1 MAETSPTGGAE
12 RPERPAGTERSE
24 NGQFSIWQDK
34 LILVGIT
41 GSIAAYKAVDLV
53 RRLVER
59 GARVRVLM
67 TPAARHFISPVTL
80 RELSRAPVV
89 TDLFQ
94 PEGAGDVVTHV
105 QLGLEADALVIAPAS
120 ADLIAKMAHGLADD
134 PVSTTYLVVRAPVII
149 APAMNFNMYAHPATQ
164 ENIAKLKARGCLF
177 VGPEEG
183 RLATGHVG
191 RGRFSE
197 TDKILAV
204 IEAALRQWPAPGHAD
219 PAWQGRKLLV
229 TAGGTREPLDPVRFI
244 GNHSSGKMGLAV
256 AAEAV
261 RRGATVTVVLGTV
274 DDGVRLSFL
283 SEAAAA
289 GAVAAGRQVR
299 GQVEIIPAE
308 TAGEM
313 LQAVMDRGLDQDVV
327 VMAAAV
333 ADFRPKQYSA
343 EKIKRRGEPG
353 EELTVTLVPNPD
365 ILATLGKAKLER
377 GGTKPFL
384 VGFAAESGE
393 AVVKAA
399 AKLARKPGTDLLVA
413 NDVSAP
419 GAGFGV
425 DTNIVTLLFP
435 DGSTEA
441 WPLMSKREVAARLLD
456 LIAGR
461 IEQE

>member
-1 MAETSPTGGAE
+1 M
-12 RPERPAGTERSE
+12 TESALWR
-24 NGQFSIWQDK
+24 DK

-67 TPAARHFISPVTL
+67 TSAAQQFISPVTL

-89 TDLFQ
+89 TDLFH

-120 ADLIAKMAHGLADD
+120 ADLIAKLAHGLADD
-134 PVSTTYLVVRAPVII
+134 PISTTYLVVRAPVII
-149 APAMNFNMYAHPATQ
+149 APAMNSNMYSHPATQ
-164 ENIAKLKARGCLF
+164 ENIARLKARGCIF

-197 TDKILAV
+197 TDKILAAL
-204 IEAALRQWPAPGHAD
+204 EAALRQRAAEGEISGS
-219 PAWQGRKLLV
+219 AWQGRRVLV
-229 TAGGTREPLDPVRFI
+229 TAGGTREPLDPVRYI
-244 GNHSSGKMGLAV
+244 GNRSSGKMGLAI

-261 RRGATVTVVLGTV
+261 RRGAAVTVVLGTV
-274 DDGVRLSFL
+274 DPKVYESFL
-283 SEAAAA
+283 NEVTPA
-289 GAVAAGRQVR
+289 GGQ
-299 GQVEIIPAE
+299 GQNQVEIVRAE
-308 TAGEM
+308 TAEEM
-313 LQAVMDRGLDQDVV
+313 LQAVMACGLEQDVV

-333 ADFRPKQYSA
+333 ADFRPKQYSE
-343 EKIKRRGEPG
+343 EKIKRRGDPD
-353 EELTVTLVPNPD
+353 EELTLTLVPNPD
-365 ILATLGKAKLER
+365 ILATLGRAKLER
-377 GGTKPFL
+377 GSNRPFL

-393 AVVKAA
+393 AVSRAT

-413 NDVSAP
+413 NDVSTP

-435 DGSTEA
+435 DGTTEA
-441 WPLMSKREVAARLLD
+441 WPLMTKREIAARLLD
-456 LIAGR
+456 LIAQR
-461 IEQE
+461 IE